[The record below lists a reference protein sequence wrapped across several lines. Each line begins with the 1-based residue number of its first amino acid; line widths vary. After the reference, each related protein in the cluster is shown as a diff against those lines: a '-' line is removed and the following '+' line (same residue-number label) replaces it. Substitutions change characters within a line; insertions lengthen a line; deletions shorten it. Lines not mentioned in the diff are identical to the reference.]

1 MAGTTEVMDL
11 IQVKLQQFLRFP
23 ELKSEILDAM
33 HNLDCKNLTTLI
45 YEHVVISENSIRQKL
60 AILDELLRSLESSS
74 TELQEDDIPNSVL
87 QLSCSVYLQEQ
98 GNLKQCRRL
107 EKLLYKLSSIN
118 QAKFSAI
125 FSNEIN
131 ELLRKDLDHLPNRL
145 RTVVYLAEGSKLT
158 RETFALSIDSL
169 ITYVAYACN
178 EIILK
183 AKEIQPE
190 NITMTAK
197 LTLQLFQHFPEVC
210 MRAVWGTENKG
221 DLHSKFELMIKSVLK
236 IIFQCAD
243 AIDTL
248 LMASTALGM
257 LINISQ
263 DLKLGCNTVTNLLIL
278 SGAIDEPKERQNITV
293 YGLKVGNI
301 FVDTSFLKCISE
313 SATNFTT
320 LLLIRGL
327 LNSGNIKLLAVS
339 TTMIKK
345 TKPEDSQLGRV
356 LLLILLRL
364 CKDLS
369 NSNFHYQAVQTFAQ
383 WLQNTK
389 EMLLEVK
396 MDDHLPLFVSHSP
409 VTDEILK
416 FIWES
421 INDPIDGVS
430 YHVKNI
436 FSLLLLVH
444 SLECKL
450 RQIPENDEFVRELI
464 NKTLMISWQSKGRYA
479 LLHCIIKQAGPKV
492 VLNIDKTLPFALSRC
507 LSINSLASISC
518 DIYKTFL
525 NDLQVGLLIN
535 PKQYAR
541 LNEYYRYQHSQA
553 LKILVMHFIRIN
565 QFISRFAY
573 AKCHI
578 KSEDIISSWATAW
591 IDPIINGLFD
601 DEDALLRHNMR
612 IYWLPATLSI
622 ISNSLHQLLD
632 ASELRFN
639 NMNSK
644 CPSARATLRHI
655 HAKVMIYNA
664 AKALDII
671 HVTELPEELLDS
683 SLQCWDDDIRMDAIS
698 LLCFSQKR
706 ADGLTDMEI
715 KFLRQYLPLNFN
727 SDNAAFRQRLLAS
740 LKVLLERI
748 RDSRLLRKRQLAGS
762 DEFRILNQRIMTNI
776 EVLDWLFNCS
786 IECLNPDS
794 SFQRSITG
802 LKVCSLIFQIIA
814 STWNPDKRKGQP
826 PAAMAELINWAHR
839 QQRLQFLSPRNLGI
853 LFHCFQSQ
861 HGEMESASKE
871 ILYKYVAWP
880 IAIKTATD
888 HEKFLAVLAINT
900 YYLICSPKA
909 SDCNHGASLMALIVN
924 RYLTNGF
931 SMQLNENC
939 QGFEILKIDGLSTVN
954 EDASLQAMTVL
965 HKLLDHQLT
974 SAKQFLTF
982 AIKETPIYGI
992 ITTIRRCLL
1001 ECPNFIKSNK
1011 KSAVGNVKLASP
1023 LSFSIQEWRT
1033 ALKKI
1038 IRLADELINYILFDI
1053 LSDNDISELETSASF
1068 ADMGK
1073 AINRIILSDTQHK
1086 LEDNSSSTAMY
1097 DLVISFCWLNL
1108 KEIGLLIGAIVDT
1121 VPLCTIK
1128 FEMDKSAKDSQGFL
1142 ETEDVEKIG
1151 DMFIKLLT
1159 KCRHKGV
1166 IEGCSIGFVQ
1176 VCTKLLCSSSS
1187 TYQDIP
1193 KLWLTQALSVITTDQ
1208 MSSSFTKKS
1217 AGLPL
1222 LIQSIVSSEPQNA
1235 KKTLLRLSMKT
1246 LELVTR
1252 RPIGEEYDETTDLPQ
1267 THALNVMKVL
1277 YRDSS
1282 LGGDV
1287 LCYAADGVK
1296 CAIQGL
1302 RNPIWTIRN
1311 ASMHLY
1317 GALVSRLFG
1326 QKRVRDEHSNY
1337 NNTQAAEFFSRYP
1350 SLKPFLLDELKLA
1363 FEDGEVRRTA
1373 WIHGGVYPALIIL
1386 SKLQQDEEIDSTK

>member
-1 MAGTTEVMDL
+1 
-11 IQVKLQQFLRFP
+11 
-23 ELKSEILDAM
+23 
-33 HNLDCKNLTTLI
+33 
-45 YEHVVISENSIRQKL
+45 
-60 AILDELLRSLESSS
+60 
-74 TELQEDDIPNSVL
+74 
-87 QLSCSVYLQEQ
+87 
-98 GNLKQCRRL
+98 
-107 EKLLYKLSSIN
+107 
-118 QAKFSAI
+118 
-125 FSNEIN
+125 
-131 ELLRKDLDHLPNRL
+131 
-145 RTVVYLAEGSKLT
+145 
-158 RETFALSIDSL
+158 
-169 ITYVAYACN
+169 
-178 EIILK
+178 
-183 AKEIQPE
+183 
-190 NITMTAK
+190 
-197 LTLQLFQHFPEVC
+197 
-210 MRAVWGTENKG
+210 
-221 DLHSKFELMIKSVLK
+221 
-236 IIFQCAD
+236 
-243 AIDTL
+243 
-248 LMASTALGM
+248 
-257 LINISQ
+257 
-263 DLKLGCNTVTNLLIL
+263 
-278 SGAIDEPKERQNITV
+278 
-293 YGLKVGNI
+293 
-301 FVDTSFLKCISE
+301 
-313 SATNFTT
+313 
-320 LLLIRGL
+320 
-327 LNSGNIKLLAVS
+327 
-339 TTMIKK
+339 
-345 TKPEDSQLGRV
+345 
-356 LLLILLRL
+356 
-364 CKDLS
+364 
-369 NSNFHYQAVQTFAQ
+369 
-383 WLQNTK
+383 
-389 EMLLEVK
+389 MLLEVK

-601 DEDALLRHNMR
+601 DEDTLLRHNMR

-698 LLCFSQKR
+698 LLCFCQKR

-748 RDSRLLRKRQLAGS
+748 RDSSLSMFKEYRLLRKRQLAGS

-802 LKVCSLIFQIIA
+802 LKICSLIFQIIA

-826 PAAMAELINWAHR
+826 PGTR
-839 QQRLQFLSPRNLGI
+839 
-853 LFHCFQSQ
+853 
-861 HGEMESASKE
+861 
-871 ILYKYVAWP
+871 
-880 IAIKTATD
+880 
-888 HEKFLAVLAINT
+888 
-900 YYLICSPKA
+900 
-909 SDCNHGASLMALIVN
+909 
-924 RYLTNGF
+924 
-931 SMQLNENC
+931 
-939 QGFEILKIDGLSTVN
+939 
-954 EDASLQAMTVL
+954 
-965 HKLLDHQLT
+965 
-974 SAKQFLTF
+974 
-982 AIKETPIYGI
+982 
-992 ITTIRRCLL
+992 
-1001 ECPNFIKSNK
+1001 
-1011 KSAVGNVKLASP
+1011 
-1023 LSFSIQEWRT
+1023 
-1033 ALKKI
+1033 
-1038 IRLADELINYILFDI
+1038 
-1053 LSDNDISELETSASF
+1053 
-1068 ADMGK
+1068 
-1073 AINRIILSDTQHK
+1073 
-1086 LEDNSSSTAMY
+1086 
-1097 DLVISFCWLNL
+1097 
-1108 KEIGLLIGAIVDT
+1108 EIGLLIGAIVDT

-1142 ETEDVEKIG
+1142 KTEDVEEIG

-1159 KCRHKGV
+1159 KCRHKAR
-1166 IEGCSIGFVQ
+1166 SKNKF
-1176 VCTKLLCSSSS
+1176 
-1187 TYQDIP
+1187 
-1193 KLWLTQALSVITTDQ
+1193 
-1208 MSSSFTKKS
+1208 S

-1222 LIQSIVSSEPQNA
+1222 LIQSILSSEPQNA

-1267 THALNVMKVL
+1267 THALYVMKVL

-1386 SKLQQDEEIDSTK
+1386 SKLQQDEEIDSTNPLQDFIPLLMKLLSAALLQLRDLAARSVAAFISKSKCLDTAIKLLRDINEMPSQNHVHGTLITVYHLAINILQLRDYSRISDSNVMTLYNEVLNHI